1 MTALGRTLLLWLMA
15 VVVPTIATPAFGH
28 DTSSGWGGAFKER
41 IGLTDDQY
49 TALMQH
55 KADTEASS
63 DKSTGVLDQIREL
76 LIQDP
81 EADVSPQLSQLMTL
95 LTDQAIEVDRFFSD
109 FSGELNEEQREAWVN
124 HTKKRKQKKE
134 DGKLPKR

>member
-1 MTALGRTLLLWLMA
+1 
-15 VVVPTIATPAFGH
+15 
-28 DTSSGWGGAFKER
+28 
-41 IGLTDDQY
+41 
-49 TALMQH
+49 
-55 KADTEASS
+55 
-63 DKSTGVLDQIREL
+63 VLDQIREL
-76 LIQDP
+76 LIEDP